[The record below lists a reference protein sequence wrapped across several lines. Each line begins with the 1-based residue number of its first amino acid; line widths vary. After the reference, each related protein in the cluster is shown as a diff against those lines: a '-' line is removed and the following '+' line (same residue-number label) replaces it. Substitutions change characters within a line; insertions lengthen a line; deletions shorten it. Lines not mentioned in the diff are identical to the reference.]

1 MIGVALEICIDAKI
15 TYNIVLVPAR
25 DLAKAYRIAP
35 AYKLRHDGVR
45 QRQLRVV
52 QKTHIIEHTER
63 KVAMRATI
71 KVTVW

>member
-15 TYNIVLVPAR
+15 TYNVVLDPAR
-25 DLAKAYRIAP
+25 VLANAYRIAP
-35 AYKLRHDGVR
+35 AYKLSHDVVR
-45 QRQLRVV
+45 QRRLRVA

-63 KVAMRATI
+63 KVAMRVTI